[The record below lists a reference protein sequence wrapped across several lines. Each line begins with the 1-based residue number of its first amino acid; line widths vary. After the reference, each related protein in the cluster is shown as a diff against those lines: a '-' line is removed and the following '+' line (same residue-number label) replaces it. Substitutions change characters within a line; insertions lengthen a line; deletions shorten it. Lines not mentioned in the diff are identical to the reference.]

1 MKYYE
6 TKIDKDLRT
15 WFGNDNTRA
24 LLRGVH
30 LVEGTFRGLNSLDI
44 SFDYPITA
52 IAGKN
57 GAGKST
63 ILALAACAFHNGPKG
78 FKLLKRQKPY
88 YTFSDFFVQ
97 HSDEVP
103 PEGISIFYKIAHNNW
118 AKGTVFPTGEG
129 IGGQERKKIKGGKWN
144 DYGSRVKRTTVF
156 LGIERIVPHSERS
169 QSRSYSKV
177 FKEKPPG
184 GWEKSVMDDVGHVLN
199 KKYDNYVSLNHSK
212 YSLPVVQCNDIIYS
226 GFNMGAG
233 ENALFEIFSTIYAAG
248 SGALIVV
255 DEIELGLHAEAQR
268 RFMDRLKKTCLDQK
282 AQVICTTHST
292 EIFDRLPNDARFYIE
307 IVAGKTKVTPGI
319 SSEYAFTKMSAK
331 KGLELDIFVED
342 DVARAIIL
350 AALPA
355 STRARITLQIIGSAS
370 VLARQLAACYLR
382 NEQKPVLAIF
392 DGDQKAKQK
401 DNLKHAKKMAENPKD
416 DFDTWFSSRIAYLP
430 GDTWPEAWLL
440 QKGSEILDVLSDAL
454 NVEQNELEDFIE
466 YALQA
471 GKHHEFHELQSQ
483 LGLERNACLQ
493 LFSTSVVKNFADKFD
508 QIRTAVETA
517 LGDAK

>member
-1 MKYYE
+1 MKYHE
-6 TKIDKDLRT
+6 SKIDKDLRA

-24 LLRGVH
+24 LLRGVR
-30 LVEGTFRGLNSLDI
+30 LAEGVFRSLNSLDI

-63 ILALAACAFHNGPKG
+63 ILALAACAFHNDPKG
-78 FKLLKRQKPY
+78 FKPLKRQKTY

-97 HSDEVP
+97 HADEVP
-103 PEGISIFYKIAHNNW
+103 PEGIAIYYKIAHNNW
-118 AKGTVFPTGEG
+118 TKGPLMPTGEG
-129 IGGQERKKIKGGKWN
+129 ISNQIRQKVNGGKWN
-144 DYGSRVKRTTVF
+144 DYGRRIKRTTVF

-177 FKEKPPG
+177 FKAKPPS
-184 GWEKSVMDDVGHVLN
+184 GWEQNVMDDVGFVLN
-199 KKYDNYVSLNHSK
+199 KKYDNYTSLNHSK
-212 YSLPVVQCNDIIYS
+212 YSLPVVKCNDVIYS

-268 RFMDRLKKTCLDQK
+268 RFMDRLKKTCFNQK
-282 AQVICTTHST
+282 SQVICTTHST
-292 EIFDRLPNDARFYIE
+292 EIFERLPNDARFYVE
-307 IVAGKTKVTPGI
+307 TVGGKTKVTPGI

-342 DVARAIIL
+342 DIANAIIL
-350 AALPA
+350 ACLPSA
-355 STRARITLQIIGSAS
+355 TRARVSIHVIGSAS
-370 VLARQLAACYLR
+370 VLSRQLAACYLR
-382 NEQKPVLAIF
+382 AEKKPILAIF
-392 DGDQKAKQK
+392 DGDQKSKLT
-401 DNLKHAKKMAENPKD
+401 DNLKHAKKMAENAAA
-416 DFDTWFSSRIAYLP
+416 DFDGWFTERISFLP

-440 QKGSEILDVLSDAL
+440 LKGVEILAVLSEVL
-454 NVEQNELEDFIE
+454 NVEENELEDFIE

-471 GKHHEFHELQSQ
+471 GKHQEFHELQMQ
-483 LGLERNACLQ
+483 LGLDRQACLQ
-493 LFSTSVVKNFADKFD
+493 HFATSIVKNFPEDFT
-508 QIRTAVETA
+508 QIKLAVATA
-517 LGDAK
+517 LGD

>member
-1 MKYYE
+1 MKYHE
-6 TKIDKDLRT
+6 SKIDKDLRT

-24 LLRGVH
+24 LLRGIR
-30 LVEGTFRGLNSLDI
+30 LAEGAFRGLNALDI

-63 ILALAACAFHNGPKG
+63 ILALAACAFHNNPKG
-78 FKLLKRQKPY
+78 YKLLKRQKSY

-97 HSDEVP
+97 HAGEVP
-103 PEGISIFYKIAHNNW
+103 PEGILIYYKIAHDNW
-118 AKGTVFPTGEG
+118 SKSPVVPTG
-129 IGGQERKKIKGGKWN
+129 IGLGSQGRRKVKNGKWN
-144 DYGSRVKRTTVF
+144 DYSLRVLRTTVF

-177 FKEKPPG
+177 FKAKPPS
-184 GWEKSVMDDVGHVLN
+184 GWEQDVINDVGHILS
-199 KKYDNYVSLNHSK
+199 KKYENYTSLNHYK
-212 YSLPVVQCNDIIYS
+212 YSLPVVQCNGVIYS

-233 ENALFEIFSTIYAAG
+233 ENALFEIFSTIYAAE

-282 AQVICTTHST
+282 VQVICTTHST
-292 EIFDRLPNDARFYIE
+292 EIFDRLPNDARFYVE
-307 IVAGKTKVTPGI
+307 TVGGKTKVTPGI

-342 DVARAIIL
+342 DIARAIIL
-350 AALPA
+350 AALSSA
-355 STRARITLQIIGSAS
+355 TRSRVSVNVIGSAS
-370 VLARQLAACYLR
+370 VLSRQLAACYLR
-382 NEQKPVLAIF
+382 NEQKSVLAIF
-392 DGDQKAKQK
+392 DGDQKPKQK
-401 DNLKHAKKMAENPKD
+401 DNLIHAKKMAENPKN
-416 DFDTWFSSRIAYLP
+416 DFDLWFSERIAFLP

-440 QKGSEILDVLSDAL
+440 QKGSEILQILSDAL
-454 NVEQNELEDFIE
+454 NVDQDELADYIE

-471 GKHHEFHELQSQ
+471 GKHQEFHELQIQ
-483 LGLERNACLQ
+483 LGLERQACLQ
-493 LFSTSVVKNFADKFD
+493 HFSTSVVRNFSDEFE
-508 QIRTAVETA
+508 QIRMAVQKA
-517 LGDAK
+517 LGDDK